1 MYDEDGQ
8 IAQLL
13 RRGAEEKRRL
23 EEEGENKRILEK
35 GEKENYKGD
44 SNFVQ
49 DNPQS
54 STQNK
59 QVEQLFFLIIRIFL
73 YLIPVLKIQIRWI
86 PDFLDFW
93 IRIL

>member
-23 EEEGENKRILEK
+23 EEEGENKRILGK
-35 GEKENYKGD
+35 GEEENYKGD

-54 STQNK
+54 SIHNK
-59 QVEQLFFLIIRIFL
+59 QVEYLF
-73 YLIPVLKIQIRWI
+73 
-86 PDFLDFW
+86 
-93 IRIL
+93 